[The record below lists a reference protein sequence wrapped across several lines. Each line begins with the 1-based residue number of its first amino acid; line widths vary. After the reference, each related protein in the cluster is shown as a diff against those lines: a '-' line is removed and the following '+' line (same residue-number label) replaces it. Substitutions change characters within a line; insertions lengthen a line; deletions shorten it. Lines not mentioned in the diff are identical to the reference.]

1 VVHEP
6 SLSNIEL
13 PAVSLNLAMSVNG
26 VGSVN
31 GIGSVNKPDLPYD
44 SLRQDSPNA
53 FW

>member
-31 GIGSVNKPDLPYD
+31 KPDLPYD